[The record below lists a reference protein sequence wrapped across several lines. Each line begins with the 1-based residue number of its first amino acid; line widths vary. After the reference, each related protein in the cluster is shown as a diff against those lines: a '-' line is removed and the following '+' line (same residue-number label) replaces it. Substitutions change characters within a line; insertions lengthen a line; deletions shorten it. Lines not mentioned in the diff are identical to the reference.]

1 MAKKRKEKVEERK
14 KARQESKARV
24 DSIVNPPSFLDNVR
38 EMRDSDISVMSNTD
52 KIDKVDSGIKPITP
66 ASKEVAGINAPDFSS
81 PNGIDDRRY
90 RERGTVEV
98 ITPVTPFKTTA
109 APKGVYSTESATPT
123 PVGKAVAQNPTGIK
137 NPAIEAAKEATK
149 PKTLSDLLAEQRQAA
164 IKEKTDAAK
173 MQKYYAL
180 TDALNALGRMGGT
193 AIGGA
198 IGGGMLDSAPVVE
211 AYQPSRG
218 YLTAFEDA
226 KRASERIKAI
236 DDKGFQLAYSKQER
250 DEERK
255 ARQQEAQAER
265 NWQMTLLDYKNQID
279 RANAAQDFE
288 RSAKLQRE
296 LNEMKNRHEIT
307 LQNLRNKGALDEK
320 RLGLET
326 SKWQADV
333 YNTTPIRFNDGSSVK
348 IPDNYY
354 EAIKRSLMAMGQV
367 DGKTIDKDNV
377 DSFIVNN
384 PKLVNEYL
392 SAWGLN
398 ASKDEAEQSSPAAS
412 TVKKTPYSGPSS
424 RVDYADKEFKKAL
437 ASGAYDVKPIAEK
450 KEASSSEADLDK
462 KWGSLEIK

>member
-1 MAKKRKEKVEERK
+1 MSEDRKTKATKK
-14 KARQESKARV
+14 KAERLE
-24 DSIVNPPSFLDNVR
+24 
-38 EMRDSDISVMSNTD
+38 
-52 KIDKVDSGIKPITP
+52 PITRQVGLNP
-66 ASKEVAGINAPDFSS
+66 
-81 PNGIDDRRY
+81 
-90 RERGTVEV
+90 VEV
-98 ITPVTPFKTTA
+98 
-109 APKGVYSTESATPT
+109 
-123 PVGKAVAQNPTGIK
+123 QNPTGIK
-137 NPAIEAAKEATK
+137 NPVIEATREAVK
-149 PKTLSDLLAEQRQAA
+149 PQTLSDMLTAQRQVAV
-164 IKEKTDAAK
+164 KEKTDAAK

-180 TDALNALGRMGGT
+180 TDAFNALGKMGAT

-211 AYQPSRG
+211 AYQPNRG

-236 DDKGFQLAYSKQER
+236 DDKAFQLAYSKQER

-288 RSAKLQRE
+288 RSAKLQKE

-320 RLGLET
+320 RLGMET

-367 DGKTIDKDNV
+367 GGKTIDKDNV

-398 ASKDEAEQSSPAAS
+398 ASEQSAPAAR

-424 RVDYADKEFKKAL
+424 RADYADKEFKKAL